1 MKNYKEID
9 KSELKI
15 KAGDLIVYA
24 RQKETSLI
32 EKIVNDCICSFA
44 VFNWKGE
51 QKKKEVEQFKYID
64 NNEAVNTDYIIN
76 KCKELMEENFFAEVL
91 VDDTDNIVSTEK
103 DFAKNLKKLAEEL
116 NKVIIVETKL
126 RDSIKNKYPTLKDV
140 INQELVKYADVVA
153 FTEYNIIAKNKYGK
167 TGIVIFEEG
176 EDE

>member
-1 MKNYKEID
+1 
-9 KSELKI
+9 
-15 KAGDLIVYA
+15 
-24 RQKETSLI
+24 
-32 EKIVNDCICSFA
+32 
-44 VFNWKGE
+44 
-51 QKKKEVEQFKYID
+51 
-64 NNEAVNTDYIIN
+64 
-76 KCKELMEENFFAEVL
+76 MEENFFAEVL

-116 NKVIIVETKL
+116 NKVIIVETRLK
-126 RDSIKNKYPTLKDV
+126 DSIKNKYPTLKDV